1 METKLARISQLSKEN
16 PDMVFTSLGHLIN
29 KEMLKSCHAQMD
41 GTKAVGIDGITKEEY
56 GRRLEENISALI
68 ERLKKKSY
76 KPKPARLVEIP
87 KDNGKMRLLSIYCY
101 EDKLLQEALR
111 RILEAV
117 FEPREYSWP
126 DSMKYIHNYGY
137 SYEKVYNSRKGYI
150 VNELISLHKKLFGRS
165 LAQGESLKTE
175 LELLQKLRN
184 NETHFLIRQGSFLSE
199 EDFCVLHNFM
209 IRFYKIM
216 ETWCPIDKDD
226 YELYILPYWGDPIGA
241 DSIYGFNRE
250 PLQSFSYE
258 TAVKNSKLA
267 KKIAELLNGDYL
279 YGAPDF
285 SPYTITKDL
294 IEQHMELSSQFDE
307 IWSMVYMMQCLE
319 MISVDEILDDEQGR
333 VYFATSTLS
342 SDPMR
347 YEHKNK
353 LIT

>member
-1 METKLARISQLSKEN
+1 MENAFEAWAAAIRFCDDIKDGKATLQYQKNFVSSLHNAVELIMKQMLLNDNDHRVAEIRKVKNEADAKLLLDYFKATDLNSFFDTLSNEDLSKFN
-16 PDMVFTSLGHLIN
+16 TIQF
-29 KEMLKSCHAQMD
+29 
-41 GTKAVGIDGITKEEY
+41 
-56 GRRLEENISALI
+56 
-68 ERLKKKSY
+68 
-76 KPKPARLVEIP
+76 
-87 KDNGKMRLLSIYCY
+87 
-101 EDKLLQEALR
+101 
-111 RILEAV
+111 
-117 FEPREYSWP
+117 
-126 DSMKYIHNYGY
+126 
-137 SYEKVYNSRKGYI
+137 
-150 VNELISLHKKLFGRS
+150 NELISLHKKLFGRS

-226 YELYILPYWGDPIGA
+226 YELYILPYWGDPIEA

-258 TAVKNSKLA
+258 TAVNNSKLA
-267 KKIAELLNGDYL
+267 KKIADYL

-294 IEQHMELSSQFDE
+294 IEQHTELSSQFDE
-307 IWSMVYMMQCLE
+307 IWSIVYMMQCLE

-333 VYFATSTLS
+333 VYFALA
-342 SDPMR
+342 
-347 YEHKNK
+347 H
-353 LIT
+353 

>member
-1 METKLARISQLSKEN
+1 MSLHNAVELIMKQMLLNDNDHRVAEVRKTKNEADAKLLLDYFKATDLNSFFDTLSNEDLSKFN
-16 PDMVFTSLGHLIN
+16 TIQF
-29 KEMLKSCHAQMD
+29 
-41 GTKAVGIDGITKEEY
+41 
-56 GRRLEENISALI
+56 
-68 ERLKKKSY
+68 
-76 KPKPARLVEIP
+76 
-87 KDNGKMRLLSIYCY
+87 
-101 EDKLLQEALR
+101 
-111 RILEAV
+111 
-117 FEPREYSWP
+117 
-126 DSMKYIHNYGY
+126 
-137 SYEKVYNSRKGYI
+137 
-150 VNELISLHKKLFGRS
+150 NELISLHKKLFGRS

-241 DSIYGFNRE
+241 DSIYEFNRE

-267 KKIAELLNGDYL
+267 KKIAKLLNSDYL

-333 VYFATSTLS
+333 VYFALA
-342 SDPMR
+342 
-347 YEHKNK
+347 H
-353 LIT
+353 

>member
-1 METKLARISQLSKEN
+1 MENAFEAWAAAIRFCDDIKDGKATLLYQKNFVSSLHNAVELIMKQMLLNDNDHRVAEIRKVKNEADAKLLLDYFKATDLNSFFDTLSNENLSK
-16 PDMVFTSLGHLIN
+16 FN
-29 KEMLKSCHAQMD
+29 KIQ
-41 GTKAVGIDGITKEEY
+41 
-56 GRRLEENISALI
+56 
-68 ERLKKKSY
+68 
-76 KPKPARLVEIP
+76 
-87 KDNGKMRLLSIYCY
+87 
-101 EDKLLQEALR
+101 
-111 RILEAV
+111 
-117 FEPREYSWP
+117 F
-126 DSMKYIHNYGY
+126 
-137 SYEKVYNSRKGYI
+137 
-150 VNELISLHKKLFGRS
+150 NELISLHKKLFGRS
-165 LAQGESLKTE
+165 LVQGESLKTE

-184 NETHFLIRQGSFLSE
+184 NEPPFLIRQGSFLSE

-267 KKIAELLNGDYL
+267 KKIAELLNSDYL

-333 VYFATSTLS
+333 VYFATSVGISL
-342 SDPMR
+342 
-347 YEHKNK
+347 
-353 LIT
+353 

>member
-1 METKLARISQLSKEN
+1 MKPVLMENAFEAWAAAIRFCDDIKDGKATLQYQKNFVSSLHNAVELIMKQMLLNDNDHRVAEIRKVKNEADAKLLLDYFKATDLNSFFDTLSNENLSK
-16 PDMVFTSLGHLIN
+16 FN
-29 KEMLKSCHAQMD
+29 KIQ
-41 GTKAVGIDGITKEEY
+41 
-56 GRRLEENISALI
+56 
-68 ERLKKKSY
+68 
-76 KPKPARLVEIP
+76 
-87 KDNGKMRLLSIYCY
+87 
-101 EDKLLQEALR
+101 
-111 RILEAV
+111 
-117 FEPREYSWP
+117 F
-126 DSMKYIHNYGY
+126 
-137 SYEKVYNSRKGYI
+137 
-150 VNELISLHKKLFGRS
+150 NELISLHKKLFGRS
-165 LAQGESLKTE
+165 LVQGESLKTE

-216 ETWCPIDKDD
+216 ETWCSIDKDD

-258 TAVKNSKLA
+258 TAVKNSK
-267 KKIAELLNGDYL
+267 KIAELLNSDYL

-333 VYFATSTLS
+333 VYFATSVGISL
-342 SDPMR
+342 
-347 YEHKNK
+347 
-353 LIT
+353 

>member
-1 METKLARISQLSKEN
+1 MKPVLMENAFEAWAAAIRFCDDIKDGKATLQYQKNFVSSLHNAVELIMKQMLLNDNDHRVAEIRKVKNEADAKLLLDYFKATDLNSFFDTLSNENLSK
-16 PDMVFTSLGHLIN
+16 FN
-29 KEMLKSCHAQMD
+29 KIQ
-41 GTKAVGIDGITKEEY
+41 
-56 GRRLEENISALI
+56 
-68 ERLKKKSY
+68 
-76 KPKPARLVEIP
+76 
-87 KDNGKMRLLSIYCY
+87 
-101 EDKLLQEALR
+101 
-111 RILEAV
+111 
-117 FEPREYSWP
+117 F
-126 DSMKYIHNYGY
+126 
-137 SYEKVYNSRKGYI
+137 
-150 VNELISLHKKLFGRS
+150 NELISLHKKLFGRS
-165 LAQGESLKTE
+165 LVQGESLKTE

-267 KKIAELLNGDYL
+267 KKIAD
-279 YGAPDF
+279 GAPDF

-319 MISVDEILDDEQGR
+319 IISVDEILDDEQGR
-333 VYFATSTLS
+333 VYFALA
-342 SDPMR
+342 
-347 YEHKNK
+347 H
-353 LIT
+353 

>member
-1 METKLARISQLSKEN
+1 MKPVLMENAFEAWAAAIRFCDDIKDGKATLQYQKNFVSSLHNAVELIMKQMLLNDNDHRVAEVRKTKNEADAKLLLDYFKATDLNSFFDTLSNEDLSKFN
-16 PDMVFTSLGHLIN
+16 TIQF
-29 KEMLKSCHAQMD
+29 
-41 GTKAVGIDGITKEEY
+41 
-56 GRRLEENISALI
+56 
-68 ERLKKKSY
+68 
-76 KPKPARLVEIP
+76 
-87 KDNGKMRLLSIYCY
+87 
-101 EDKLLQEALR
+101 
-111 RILEAV
+111 
-117 FEPREYSWP
+117 
-126 DSMKYIHNYGY
+126 
-137 SYEKVYNSRKGYI
+137 
-150 VNELISLHKKLFGRS
+150 NELISLHKKLFGRS

-184 NETHFLIRQGSFLSE
+184 NETHFLIRKGSFLSE

-267 KKIAELLNGDYL
+267 KKIAELLNSDYL

-333 VYFATSTLS
+333 VYFATSVGISL
-342 SDPMR
+342 
-347 YEHKNK
+347 
-353 LIT
+353 

>member
-1 METKLARISQLSKEN
+1 MKPVLMENAFEAWAAAIRFCDDIKDGKATLQYQKNFVSSLHNAVELIMKQMLLNDNDHRVAEVRKAKNKADAKLLLDYFKATDLNSFFDTLSNENLSKFN
-16 PDMVFTSLGHLIN
+16 TIQF
-29 KEMLKSCHAQMD
+29 
-41 GTKAVGIDGITKEEY
+41 
-56 GRRLEENISALI
+56 
-68 ERLKKKSY
+68 
-76 KPKPARLVEIP
+76 
-87 KDNGKMRLLSIYCY
+87 
-101 EDKLLQEALR
+101 
-111 RILEAV
+111 
-117 FEPREYSWP
+117 
-126 DSMKYIHNYGY
+126 
-137 SYEKVYNSRKGYI
+137 
-150 VNELISLHKKLFGRS
+150 NELISLHKKLFGRS

-184 NETHFLIRQGSFLSE
+184 NETLFLIRQGSFLSE

-241 DSIYGFNRE
+241 DSIYEFNRE

-319 MISVDEILDDEQGR
+319 MISVDEILNDEQGR
-333 VYFATSTLS
+333 VYFSMSVLF
-342 SDPMR
+342 
-347 YEHKNK
+347 
-353 LIT
+353 